1 MTKKDVKT
9 VLDRVL
15 TWSQERQEDVAH
27 VLIGMEAQ
35 DKNDLH
41 LTEKQAE
48 EVRRRLRKS
57 DHRTISF
64 EETFKRFRSRR
75 A

>member
-15 TWSQERQEDVAH
+15 TWSPERQEDVAQ

-35 DKNDLH
+35 DKSDLH

-48 EVRRRLRKS
+48 EVRRRLQKS
-57 DHRTISF
+57 DRRTISF

-75 A
+75 G

>member
-1 MTKKDVKT
+1 VKA

-15 TWSQERQEDVAH
+15 SWSPERQEDVVQ
-27 VLIGMEAQ
+27 VLIGMEVQ
-35 DKNDLH
+35 NKSDLH

-48 EVRRRLRKS
+48 EVRRRLQKS
-57 DHRTISF
+57 DRRTISF

-75 A
+75 G

>member
-9 VLDRVL
+9 VLQRVL
-15 TWSQERQEDVAH
+15 TWSPERQKDVAQ

-35 DKNDLH
+35 DKSDLH

-48 EVRRRLRKS
+48 EVRRRLQKS
-57 DHRTISF
+57 DRRTISF
-64 EETFKRFRSRR
+64 EETFKPFRSRR
-75 A
+75 

>member
-1 MTKKDVKT
+1 VKA

-15 TWSQERQEDVAH
+15 SWSPERQEDVVQ
-27 VLIGMEAQ
+27 VLIGMEVQ
-35 DKNDLH
+35 DKSDLH

-48 EVRRRLRKS
+48 EVRRRLQKS
-57 DHRTISF
+57 DRRTISF

-75 A
+75 G

>member
-9 VLDRVL
+9 VLQRVL
-15 TWSQERQEDVAH
+15 TWSPERQEDVAQ

-35 DKNDLH
+35 DKSDLH

-48 EVRRRLRKS
+48 EVRRRLQNPDR
-57 DHRTISF
+57 RRISF
-64 EETFKRFRSRR
+64 EDTFKRFRSRR

>member
-9 VLDRVL
+9 VLQRVL
-15 TWSQERQEDVAH
+15 TWSPERQEDVAQ

-35 DKNDLH
+35 DKSDLH

-48 EVRRRLRKS
+48 EVRRRLENPDR
-57 DHRTISF
+57 RRISF
-64 EETFKRFRSRR
+64 EDTFKRFRSRR